1 MLEHAVISTALCYN
15 HGMQTSFRALGHPNA
30 QPSKT
35 IDTFAAPP
43 VSVVRFVSDELT
55 AFCPVTHQPDFY
67 HLEIEYR
74 PNALCM
80 ESKSLKL
87 YLQTFRESA
96 QFAEHLAHEI
106 ARDIF
111 DACHPL
117 WVHVTLRQQKRGGL
131 ELTVECRIPLD
142 G

>member
-1 MLEHAVISTALCYN
+1 MT
-15 HGMQTSFRALGHPNA
+15 TFRALGQPNS

-35 IDTFAAPP
+35 IETFDAPP
-43 VSVVRFVSDELT
+43 VGVVRFVTEELT

-67 HLEIEYR
+67 NLTIEYV
-74 PNALCM
+74 PALLCI

-106 ARDIF
+106 ATDIF
-111 DACHPL
+111 NACRPR
-117 WVHVTLRQQKRGGL
+117 WVNVTVQQQRRGGL
-131 ELTVECRIPLD
+131 ELTVNCRLVANE
-142 G
+142 